1 MGLFVLRPVPGDR
14 IDERLIVCLS
24 LACRHG
30 RGLAMGLGY
39 ELGGADVRYP
49 DLDGAKALTAQPLPV
64 LSYTFTGGSH
74 ITMLHVTSI
83 LSTNPRPASPW
94 ACEVPQKICPI
105 STAGRCPPTP
115 GKRDAMSG
123 AIAGS
128 QRLTVQGRPTADDPP
143 VLSCAASS

>member
-39 ELGGADVRYP
+39 ELGGADVRHP
-49 DLDGAKALTAQPLPV
+49 DLDGAKALTAQPLSV

-74 ITMLHVTSI
+74 TAMLHVTSHPCDQ
-83 LSTNPRPASPW
+83 PRSCQPVGLRGSPGDLPHIIGSVSRRLVGP
-94 ACEVPQKICPI
+94 ACEQR
-105 STAGRCPPTP
+105 ARH
-115 GKRDAMSG
+115 G
-123 AIAGS
+123 A
-128 QRLTVQGRPTADDPP
+128 
-143 VLSCAASS
+143 